1 MHIVGMVGVCRKMP
15 ELPAVTLF
23 NKRRV
28 GDELL
33 CDAFALSVEIQVLHR
48 SPDVQRPRT
57 SIQVEGH
64 PVVHLECEDVRCRA
78 DFQDQVVASRAVE
91 GSRRNQVQTVL
102 HGRLGIDV
110 LRDVERSG
118 SLVAPCQGRLEFFR
132 DNVVLESEID
142 LCTRLVVEDIVGFL
156 LSEHLSEVLLYVFL
170 ARMTLY

>member
-1 MHIVGMVGVCRKMP
+1 M
-15 ELPAVTLF
+15 
-23 NKRRV
+23 
-28 GDELL
+28 
-33 CDAFALSVEIQVLHR
+33 
-48 SPDVQRPRT
+48 
-57 SIQVEGH
+57 
-64 PVVHLECEDVRCRA
+64 
-78 DFQDQVVASRAVE
+78 E

-142 LCTRLVVEDIVGFL
+142 LGPRLVVEDIVGFL